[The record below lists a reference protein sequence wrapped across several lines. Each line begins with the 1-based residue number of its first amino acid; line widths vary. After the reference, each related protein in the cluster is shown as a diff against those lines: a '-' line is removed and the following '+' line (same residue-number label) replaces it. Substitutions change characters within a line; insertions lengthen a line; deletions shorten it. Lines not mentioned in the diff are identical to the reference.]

1 MRSRITAAAG
11 FGLALVAALA
21 FPVAVALA
29 SAAADEVSAAS
40 DASKPFIV
48 KIHADWCGACTALNG
63 TFDELDANLATRARI
78 VVLDVTDR
86 DSFARSQEEAE
97 RLGLR
102 QFFDAYK
109 SRTGIVG
116 VLHGATRE
124 PVKILVGETD
134 SSEYEAAL
142 ALATAG

>member
-1 MRSRITAAAG
+1 MRTRITASTG
-11 FGLALVAALA
+11 FGLVFIATLALPLG
-21 FPVAVALA
+21 VALA

-40 DASKPFIV
+40 DASEPFIV

-63 TFDELDANLATRARI
+63 TFDELDVVLGSRARI

-86 DSFARSQEEAE
+86 ESIARSQEEAE

-102 QFFDAYK
+102 RFFDAYK
-109 SRTGIVG
+109 SKTGTVG
-116 VLHGATRE
+116 VLHGVTRE
-124 PVKILVGETD
+124 PVKILKGETD
-134 SSEYEAAL
+134 PSAYLAAV